1 MVYSM
6 TGFGAAVK
14 ENDQVKVDVEIKS
27 LNSKFLDLN
36 LRLPKLA
43 QPFEMDFRNLI
54 NQKVKRGKVQV
65 LFTVFAKNAELA
77 KRTINKD
84 LFTAYYND
92 LNDLADEGNLD
103 KKGLLSILVNLPD
116 VVESAENDGEEA
128 LKPIFL
134 ETLDAA
140 IAKMS
145 EFRAQEGDNLKIEL
159 SNYCDNIGN
168 LLSGVDANKDAR
180 IEKMRKRLVDLQD
193 KYLTADQKDS
203 NRYEQEV
210 VFYIERFDITE
221 EIVRLQG
228 HIKYFL
234 KELNGEGSG
243 KKLGFIAQ
251 EMGREINTIGSKA
264 NDEQIQH
271 LVVQMKDNLEKIKE
285 QVLNLL

>member
-65 LFTVFAKNAELA
+65 LFTVFAKNANLS

-84 LFTAYYND
+84 LFTAYYTD
-92 LNDLADEGNLD
+92 LNDLADEGNLN
-103 KKGLLSILVNLPD
+103 KNGLLSILVNLPD
-116 VVESAENDGEEA
+116 VVESAENDGEET

-145 EFRAQEGDNLKIEL
+145 EFRAQEGDNLKAEL

-168 LLSGVDANKDAR
+168 LLGGVDANKDAR

-203 NRYEQEV
+203 NRYEQEA

-221 EIVRLQG
+221 EIVRLKG

>member
-1 MVYSM
+1 M

>member
-1 MVYSM
+1 M

-65 LFTVFAKNAELA
+65 LFTVFAKNADLA

-116 VVESAENDGEEA
+116 VVESAENDGEET

-145 EFRAQEGDNLKIEL
+145 EFRAQEGENLKIEL